1 VLLLGTKTLGGEHD
15 SDASGQAE
23 AFQATGAASGTTA
36 SIAFYLDSNSTATKV
51 SIGIYVDANGDPG
64 TLLAQASTSAPKAGV
79 WNTLTFPSQTIASS
93 QKYWFAILGTG
104 SGTIHFRDKPSGC
117 NSETSA
123 QTNLTALPATWSSG
137 TKYTDCPIS
146 AYALTQ

>member
-51 SIGIYVDANGDPG
+51 SIGIYVDANGHPG

-79 WNTLTFPSQTIASS
+79 WNTLTFPSQTIASG